1 MDQKILD
8 AFYKEILPQANGKNM
23 VSIGGFLL
31 NASFCLSSQIED
43 ISDENIP
50 VIQIH
55 NQELFDKALI
65 QYTENMISFL

>member
-1 MDQKILD
+1 MCIRDR
-8 AFYKEILPQANGKNM
+8 
-23 VSIGGFLL
+23 VSIGGFLF

-55 NQELFDKALI
+55 NQERFDKALI

>member
-8 AFYKEILPQANGKNM
+8 AFYKEILPQANSKNM
-23 VSIGGFLL
+23 VSIGDFLF

-55 NQELFDKALI
+55 NQE
-65 QYTENMISFL
+65 